1 MSPRIID
8 GVTELRSLV
17 GHKMGTSDWLE
28 IPQSM
33 IDSFAEL
40 TLDQQWIHID
50 TERAKHDSPYGT
62 TIALGFLTVSLLS
75 HLHAQVVEI
84 KGDFTR
90 SINYGFNR
98 LRFPAAVPAGA
109 RLRLHSTLQAVKEL
123 DDGVECIWNVSIE
136 VDGQAKPALVAEWLG
151 RAYR

>member
-8 GVTELRSLV
+8 GLTELRSLV

-50 TERAKHDSPYGT
+50 TERAKHESPYGT
-62 TIALGFLTVSLLS
+62 TIALGFLTAWASQAGPGCRVAGTRVSVAKFVKTWL
-75 HLHAQVVEI
+75 
-84 KGDFTR
+84 FTR
-90 SINYGFNR
+90 YQAPGWLTHCLGGS
-98 LRFPAAVPAGA
+98 AV
-109 RLRLHSTLQAVKEL
+109 
-123 DDGVECIWNVSIE
+123 
-136 VDGQAKPALVAEWLG
+136 
-151 RAYR
+151 